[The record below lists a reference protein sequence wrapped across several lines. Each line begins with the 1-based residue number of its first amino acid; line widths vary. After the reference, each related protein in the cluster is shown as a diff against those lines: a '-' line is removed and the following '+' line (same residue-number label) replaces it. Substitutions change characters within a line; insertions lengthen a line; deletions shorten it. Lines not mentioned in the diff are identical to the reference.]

1 MSGARWPNSRMASVH
16 TATPAVSR
24 ACQSRA
30 SGSRKGVIGRHGGV
44 VGGAWDAVFPPRT
57 AIRKANRGRVAGP
70 RRGPRGTLPRRR
82 TAHPAGA
89 KTHSTVREVSPM
101 IDQLLH
107 GNVAFVTGEFK
118 PNEDYYQAIAT
129 QQRPKVLWIGCS
141 DSRVSEHQMTGSKPG
156 TMFVHRNVANI
167 VAFNDVNISAILEYG
182 VVHLKIED
190 IIVCGH
196 TRCGGIA
203 AIEDGVHENY
213 IADWLCIAT
222 GAKEA
227 ADRIAL
233 ERGLSRDEKLAVLTE
248 ENVKLQIK
256 HLRNLALI
264 KNMHAKGSLPRI
276 HGWLYRVETGT
287 IDVLVDGRQGGAAPG
302 LTALA

>member
-1 MSGARWPNSRMASVH
+1 
-16 TATPAVSR
+16 
-24 ACQSRA
+24 
-30 SGSRKGVIGRHGGV
+30 
-44 VGGAWDAVFPPRT
+44 
-57 AIRKANRGRVAGP
+57 
-70 RRGPRGTLPRRR
+70 
-82 TAHPAGA
+82 
-89 KTHSTVREVSPM
+89 M
-101 IDQLLH
+101 IDQLLQ
-107 GNVAFVTGEFK
+107 GNGAFVAEEFK
-118 PNEDYYQAIAT
+118 AHEDYYRAIAARQT
-129 QQRPKVLWIGCS
+129 PTVLWIGCS

-227 ADRIAL
+227 ADRIAK
-233 ERGLSRDEKLAVLTE
+233 ERGLSREEKLAVLTE

-256 HLRNLALI
+256 HLKNLALI
-264 KNMHAKGSLPRI
+264 RNMHAKGELPRI
-276 HGWLYRVETGT
+276 HGWLYRVETGM
-287 IDVLVDGRQGGAAPG
+287 IDVLVDGRRPATGGRA
-302 LTALA
+302 

>member
-1 MSGARWPNSRMASVH
+1 MINKLLKGNLEFSV
-16 TATPAVSR
+16 
-24 ACQSRA
+24 
-30 SGSRKGVIGRHGGV
+30 
-44 VGGAWDAVFPPRT
+44 D
-57 AIRKANRGRVAGP
+57 
-70 RRGPRGTLPRRR
+70 
-82 TAHPAGA
+82 
-89 KTHSTVREVSPM
+89 
-101 IDQLLH
+101 
-107 GNVAFVTGEFK
+107 EFK
-118 PNEDYYQAIAT
+118 PNQKYYEMIALR
-129 QQRPKVLWIGCS
+129 QQPKVLWIGCS

-203 AIEDGVHENY
+203 AIEDGVDENY

-227 ADRIAL
+227 TNRIAK
-233 ERGLSRDEKLAVLTE
+233 ERNLTRDEKLVVLTE

-256 HLRNLALI
+256 HLKNLALI
-264 KNMHAKGSLPRI
+264 RNMHKKGSLPRI

-287 IDVLVDGRQGGAAPG
+287 IDVLIDGQIPAGPLAGIAKPTKAAG
-302 LTALA
+302 KSRAKKSAQK

>member
-1 MSGARWPNSRMASVH
+1 MS
-16 TATPAVSR
+16 
-24 ACQSRA
+24 
-30 SGSRKGVIGRHGGV
+30 
-44 VGGAWDAVFPPRT
+44 D
-57 AIRKANRGRVAGP
+57 
-70 RRGPRGTLPRRR
+70 
-82 TAHPAGA
+82 
-89 KTHSTVREVSPM
+89 M
-101 IDQLLH
+101 IDQLLD
-107 GNVAFVTGEFK
+107 GNTKFVTGEYR
-118 PNEDYYQAIAT
+118 PNEEYYQAIAAK
-129 QQRPKVLWIGCS
+129 QRPRVLWIGCS

-227 ADRIAL
+227 ANRIAK
-233 ERGLSRDEKLAVLTE
+233 ERKLSREEKLGVLTE

-256 HLRNLALI
+256 HLKNLALI
-264 KNMHAKGSLPRI
+264 RNMHAKGPLPRI
-276 HGWLYRVETGT
+276 HGWLYRVESGT
-287 IDVLVDGRQGGAAPG
+287 IDVLVDGRDDEGTPRSKRPRKKSSKRSR
-302 LTALA
+302 

>member
-1 MSGARWPNSRMASVH
+1 
-16 TATPAVSR
+16 
-24 ACQSRA
+24 
-30 SGSRKGVIGRHGGV
+30 
-44 VGGAWDAVFPPRT
+44 
-57 AIRKANRGRVAGP
+57 
-70 RRGPRGTLPRRR
+70 
-82 TAHPAGA
+82 
-89 KTHSTVREVSPM
+89 M
-101 IDQLLH
+101 IDELLD
-107 GNVAFVTGEFK
+107 GNAKFVTGEFR
-118 PNEDYYQAIAT
+118 PNENYYQSIAAR
-129 QQRPKVLWIGCS
+129 QRPKVLWIGCS

-182 VVHLKIED
+182 VVHLKIQD

-227 ADRIAL
+227 ANRIAK
-233 ERGLSRDEKLAVLTE
+233 ERKLSRDDKLAVLTE

-256 HLRNLALI
+256 HLKNLALI
-264 KNMHAKGSLPRI
+264 RNMHAKGAVPRI
-276 HGWLYRVETGT
+276 HGWLYRVETGA
-287 IDVLVDGRQGGAAPG
+287 IDVLVDGREPGRKRPAAK
-302 LTALA
+302 AKRRR

>member
-1 MSGARWPNSRMASVH
+1 
-16 TATPAVSR
+16 
-24 ACQSRA
+24 
-30 SGSRKGVIGRHGGV
+30 
-44 VGGAWDAVFPPRT
+44 
-57 AIRKANRGRVAGP
+57 
-70 RRGPRGTLPRRR
+70 
-82 TAHPAGA
+82 
-89 KTHSTVREVSPM
+89 M
-101 IDQLLH
+101 IDQLLE
-107 GNVAFVTGEFK
+107 GNREFIENEFK
-118 PNEDYYQAIAT
+118 PNEAYYQSIAT
-129 QQRPKVLWIGCS
+129 RQTPKVLWIGCS
-141 DSRVSEHQMTGSKPG
+141 DSRVSEHQMTGSRPG

>member
-1 MSGARWPNSRMASVH
+1 MAR
-16 TATPAVSR
+16 
-24 ACQSRA
+24 
-30 SGSRKGVIGRHGGV
+30 
-44 VGGAWDAVFPPRT
+44 
-57 AIRKANRGRVAGP
+57 
-70 RRGPRGTLPRRR
+70 
-82 TAHPAGA
+82 
-89 KTHSTVREVSPM
+89 ST
-101 IDQLLH
+101 IDQLLD
-107 GNVAFVTGEFK
+107 GNAGFVTEEWA
-118 PNEDYYQAIAT
+118 PNAEYYKSIAARQT
-129 QQRPKVLWIGCS
+129 PKVLWIGCS

-227 ADRIAL
+227 ADRIAK
-233 ERGLSRDEKLAVLTE
+233 ERKLSREEKLAVLTE

-276 HGWLYRVETGT
+276 HGWLYRVESGT
-287 IDVLVDGRQGGAAPG
+287 IDVLVDGQGAVKPAAKKP
-302 LTALA
+302 AKARR

>member
-1 MSGARWPNSRMASVH
+1 MIEELLAGNAR
-16 TATPAVSR
+16 
-24 ACQSRA
+24 
-30 SGSRKGVIGRHGGV
+30 
-44 VGGAWDAVFPPRT
+44 
-57 AIRKANRGRVAGP
+57 
-70 RRGPRGTLPRRR
+70 
-82 TAHPAGA
+82 
-89 KTHSTVREVSPM
+89 
-101 IDQLLH
+101 
-107 GNVAFVTGEFK
+107 FVTGEFR
-118 PNEDYYQAIAT
+118 PNDDYYRAIADRQT
-129 QQRPKVLWIGCS
+129 PKVLWIGCS
-141 DSRVSEHQMTGSKPG
+141 DSRVSEHQMTDSRPG

-203 AIEDGVHENY
+203 AIEDGVRENY

-227 ADRIAL
+227 ADRIAR

-264 KNMHAKGSLPRI
+264 RNMHARGPLPRI

-287 IDVLVDGRQGGAAPG
+287 IDVLVDGNAPPPG
-302 LTALA
+302 

>member
-1 MSGARWPNSRMASVH
+1 MAR
-16 TATPAVSR
+16 
-24 ACQSRA
+24 
-30 SGSRKGVIGRHGGV
+30 
-44 VGGAWDAVFPPRT
+44 
-57 AIRKANRGRVAGP
+57 
-70 RRGPRGTLPRRR
+70 
-82 TAHPAGA
+82 
-89 KTHSTVREVSPM
+89 ST
-101 IDQLLH
+101 IDQLLD
-107 GNVAFVTGEFK
+107 GNAGFVTEEWA
-118 PNEDYYQAIAT
+118 PNAEYYKSIAARQT
-129 QQRPKVLWIGCS
+129 PKVLWIGCS

-227 ADRIAL
+227 ADRIAK
-233 ERGLSRDEKLAVLTE
+233 ERKLSREEKLAVLTE
-248 ENVKLQIK
+248 ENAKLQIK

-264 KNMHAKGSLPRI
+264 KHMHAKVSLPRI
-276 HGWLYRVETGT
+276 HGWLYRVESGT
-287 IDVLVDGRQGGAAPG
+287 IDVLVDGQGAVKPAAKKPAKG
-302 LTALA
+302 RR

>member
-1 MSGARWPNSRMASVH
+1 MS
-16 TATPAVSR
+16 
-24 ACQSRA
+24 
-30 SGSRKGVIGRHGGV
+30 
-44 VGGAWDAVFPPRT
+44 D
-57 AIRKANRGRVAGP
+57 
-70 RRGPRGTLPRRR
+70 
-82 TAHPAGA
+82 
-89 KTHSTVREVSPM
+89 M
-101 IDQLLH
+101 IDELLT
-107 GNVAFVTGEFK
+107 GNTKFVSGEFR
-118 PNEDYYQAIAT
+118 PNEAYYQAIAAK
-129 QQRPKVLWIGCS
+129 QRPKVLWIGCS

-167 VAFNDVNISAILEYG
+167 IAFNDVNISAILEYG

-227 ADRIAL
+227 TNRIAK
-233 ERGLSRDEKLAVLTE
+233 ERKLSREEKLAVLTE

-264 KNMHAKGSLPRI
+264 RNMHAKGLLPRI
-276 HGWLYRVETGT
+276 HGWLYRVETGKV
-287 IDVLVDGRQGGAAPG
+287 DVLVDGREDAGRGRAKAKTRRKP
-302 LTALA
+302 AKRSR

>member
-1 MSGARWPNSRMASVH
+1 
-16 TATPAVSR
+16 
-24 ACQSRA
+24 
-30 SGSRKGVIGRHGGV
+30 
-44 VGGAWDAVFPPRT
+44 
-57 AIRKANRGRVAGP
+57 
-70 RRGPRGTLPRRR
+70 
-82 TAHPAGA
+82 
-89 KTHSTVREVSPM
+89 M

-107 GNVAFVTGEFK
+107 GNVGFVTGEFRA
-118 PNEDYYQAIAT
+118 NEEYYRSIAT

-227 ADRIAL
+227 ADRIAA
-233 ERGLSRDEKLAVLTE
+233 ERGLSREEKLAVLTE

-264 KNMHAKGSLPRI
+264 RNMHAKGAIPRI
-276 HGWLYRVETGT
+276 HGWLYRVETGV
-287 IDVLVDGRQGGAAPG
+287 IDVLVDGRSGPAAPS